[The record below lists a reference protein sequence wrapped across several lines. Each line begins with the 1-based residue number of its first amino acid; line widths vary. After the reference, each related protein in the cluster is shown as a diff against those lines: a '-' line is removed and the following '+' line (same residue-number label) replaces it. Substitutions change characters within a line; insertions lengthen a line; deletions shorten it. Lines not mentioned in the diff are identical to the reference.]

1 VPARVVESIGNPVAP
16 MVDLADAMTAE
27 TVLELHDIHKSY
39 GSVNVLRAVNLTLQL
54 AEVRALAGE
63 NGSGKS
69 TLIKILSGVVAQDR
83 GTISLFGRSLDVSS
97 VSKAIS
103 GGLSVIY
110 QDFALFPNLSVVEN
124 ISFLKAIASGDH
136 LNHFRKR
143 RRSAAATLEQMG
155 VQLDLDRRL
164 DELPVASRQLV
175 AIARALNNE
184 ARIIVMDEPTTA
196 LTRHEVVRL
205 FAIIQT
211 LKRTG
216 TSFIFVS
223 HKIEEIFG
231 LCDSITVLRD
241 GKVVAEGSAGEFSRE
256 RLVEAMTGR
265 RIEVR
270 KRSGKQA
277 RMASPFLSLR
287 KLGFA
292 NNYHNVN
299 LDLFAG
305 EVVSIVGLLGSGR
318 SELALTLFGLL
329 PNQEGE
335 IRIENRLVKLR
346 SPSEAQSV
354 GIAYVPEDRL
364 TEGLFGNQPIRDNI
378 VVSTL
383 DEDALLGW
391 LSPRRISARASRAV
405 RRLAIRARSIMAP
418 TTSLSG
424 GNQQRVVLARWLEK
438 RPKLM
443 VLNGPT
449 VGVDVGS
456 KHDIHQLLLDLTRA
470 GTAILIVTDDLSEA
484 VGVSDRILVMVRGK
498 IIAEHA
504 GADVTEQ
511 DIYAEVVREER
522 Q

>member
-1 VPARVVESIGNPVAP
+1 
-16 MVDLADAMTAE
+16 
-27 TVLELHDIHKSY
+27 
-39 GSVNVLRAVNLTLQL
+39 
-54 AEVRALAGE
+54 
-63 NGSGKS
+63 
-69 TLIKILSGVVAQDR
+69 
-83 GTISLFGRSLDVSS
+83 
-97 VSKAIS
+97 
-103 GGLSVIY
+103 
-110 QDFALFPNLSVVEN
+110 
-124 ISFLKAIASGDH
+124 
-136 LNHFRKR
+136 
-143 RRSAAATLEQMG
+143 
-155 VQLDLDRRL
+155 
-164 DELPVASRQLV
+164 
-175 AIARALNNE
+175 
-184 ARIIVMDEPTTA
+184 MDEPTTA

-211 LKRTG
+211 LRRTG
-216 TSFIFVS
+216 TAFIFVS
-223 HKIEEIFG
+223 HKIEEIFA

-241 GKVVAEGSAGEFSRE
+241 GKVVAEGAVREFSRE

-265 RIEVR
+265 SIEVR

-277 RMASPFLSLR
+277 TTASPFLSLR
-287 KLGFA
+287 QLGSA
-292 NNYHNVN
+292 KNYRNVN
-299 LDLFAG
+299 LDLFSG

-318 SELALTLFGLL
+318 SELVLTLFGLL

-335 IRIENRLVKLR
+335 IRIENRPVKLR
-346 SPSEAQSV
+346 SPTEAQSV

-391 LSPRRISARASRAV
+391 LSPRRISARANRAV
-405 RRLAIRARSIMAP
+405 RKLAIRARSIMAP

-456 KHDIHQLLLDLTRA
+456 KHDIHELLLDLTRA

-484 VGVSDRILVMVRGK
+484 VGLSDRILVMVRGK